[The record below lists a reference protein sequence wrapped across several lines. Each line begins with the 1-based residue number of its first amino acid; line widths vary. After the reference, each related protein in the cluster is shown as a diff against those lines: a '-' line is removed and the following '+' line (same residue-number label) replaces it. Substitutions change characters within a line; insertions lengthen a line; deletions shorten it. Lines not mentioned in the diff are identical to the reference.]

1 MITGKFVLYTSD
13 LCRRK
18 RKVVGKG
25 RWLEVSNIEVAK
37 LSFYCIRY
45 ILIRA
50 YEVMLIK
57 KGTISFR
64 FSRQLVLHCYP
75 SQKTGKY

>member
-1 MITGKFVLYTSD
+1 MDAKKWLLDAYDRWSLITGKFVLYTSD

-45 ILIRA
+45 IKLLIRA

-57 KGTISFR
+57 KGTISF
-64 FSRQLVLHCYP
+64 QI
-75 SQKTGKY
+75 